1 MSLILEA
8 LRKSEA
14 ERRRAQGPDLRV
26 ELPPAPAQRRFA
38 VPAWAWL
45 LPAGAVL
52 LAAAWLLRTPDQAS
66 PPAMPTDA
74 GMAAHREATPILSS
88 VPRLSP
94 PAVVAAPKP
103 ASVAQAPKVAP
114 PPSPAVAQP
123 AIVAAPKPIPIPI
136 PVPVPVPDEPVSPPI
151 APPADAGDSNILQL
165 SDLSAAERKSLPPLK
180 VSMHMWD
187 GDAARRFVIVD
198 GNRLVEGDRIGD
210 AVVTAITADGVLL
223 DWNGRP
229 LKLPIR

>member
-14 ERRRAQGPDLRV
+14 ERRRAQAPDLRT
-26 ELPPAPAQRRFA
+26 ELPPAPAQRRVA
-38 VPAWAWL
+38 IPAWAWL
-45 LPAGAVL
+45 LPASAVL
-52 LAAAWLLRTPDQAS
+52 LAVVWLTRTPDRAS
-66 PPAMPTDA
+66 PPSIATDSSAATQREETPTL
-74 GMAAHREATPILSS
+74 PV

-94 PAVVAAPKP
+94 PAVVIAPKP
-103 ASVAQAPKVAP
+103 ATVVAQTSEAAQ

-123 AIVAAPKPIPIPI
+123 TVVAAPKPIPMPI
-136 PVPVPVPDEPVSPPI
+136 EPVPPPV
-151 APPADAGDSNILQL
+151 APLADAGTKDILQL
-165 SDLSAAERKSLPPLK
+165 SDLTAAERKSLPPLK

-210 AVVTAITADGVLL
+210 VVVTTITTDGVLL
-223 DWNGRP
+223 DWNGRR